1 MVSTMTTLREQKKA
15 QVRDTLRRE
24 ALRLFSTRGYDA
36 TTVDEIAAAAG
47 VSHMTFFRYFP
58 TKEDVVLMD
67 EFDPMLRE
75 WLLTRPADEAPMD
88 RLRGALVEAFREV
101 YPLVRDELLARMRLI
116 VATPQLRAR
125 LWEQQ
130 VETERYWTDAL
141 TADAHPAS
149 QFTLRVVVAACLAG
163 ITVALLT
170 WAEDDGRA
178 ELPDLFD
185 AAFIALRRELGGSH
199 GNR

>member
-1 MVSTMTTLREQKKA
+1 MTTLREQKKA
-15 QVRDTLRRE
+15 RVRDTLRRE
-24 ALRLFSTRGYDA
+24 ALRLFSTQGYDA

-67 EFDPMLRE
+67 EFDPLLRE
-75 WLLTRPADEAPMD
+75 WILTRPAGEAPMD
-88 RLRGALVEAFREV
+88 RLRWVLVEGFREI
-101 YPLVRDELLARMRLI
+101 YPLVRDELLVRMRLV

-130 VETERYWTDAL
+130 IETERYWTDAL
-141 TADAHPAS
+141 TAEAPPAAL
-149 QFTLRVVVAACLAG
+149 FTLRVVVAACLAG

-170 WAEDDGRA
+170 WAEDGGRA

-199 GNR
+199 GDR

>member
-1 MVSTMTTLREQKKA
+1 MTTLREQKKA

-24 ALRLFSTRGYDA
+24 ALRLFSTQGYDA

-58 TKEDVVLMD
+58 TKEDAVLMD

-75 WLLTRPADEAPMD
+75 WILTRPASEAPMD
-88 RLRGALVEAFREV
+88 RLRWVLVEAFREV
-101 YPLVRDELLARMRLI
+101 YPLVRDELLARMRLV

-130 VETERYWTDAL
+130 VETERSWTDAL
-141 TADAHPAS
+141 TPGAHPAAL
-149 QFTLRVVVAACLAG
+149 FALRVVVAACLAG
-163 ITVALLT
+163 ITVALLA

-199 GNR
+199 GDR